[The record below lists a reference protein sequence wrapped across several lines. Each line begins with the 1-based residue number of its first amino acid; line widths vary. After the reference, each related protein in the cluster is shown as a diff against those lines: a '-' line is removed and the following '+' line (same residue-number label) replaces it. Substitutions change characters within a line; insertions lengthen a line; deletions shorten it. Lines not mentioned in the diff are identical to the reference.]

1 MFGRPL
7 GKRRLCGEMA
17 LFMGFQEAG
26 WIGWPSLRF
35 KGGGCQILLSIVFF
49 LRIVCSSKKGLNGN
63 QDHEV
68 RVL

>member
-1 MFGRPL
+1 
-7 GKRRLCGEMA
+7 MA
-17 LFMGFQEAG
+17 LFTGFPEAG